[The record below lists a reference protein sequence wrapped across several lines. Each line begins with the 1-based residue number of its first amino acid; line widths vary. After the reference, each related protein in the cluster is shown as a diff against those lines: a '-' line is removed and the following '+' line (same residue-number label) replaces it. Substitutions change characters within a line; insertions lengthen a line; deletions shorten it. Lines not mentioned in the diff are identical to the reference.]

1 MNVSAVM
8 ARRSIRS
15 TLAATIGLAF
25 VVLMA
30 PRAVV
35 ACSCPETPPM
45 AVYAGEPETVIFTG
59 ITEPRDGRGYPVAV
73 TRWFKGDGVA
83 PTVWLAASGFDGNGA
98 SCGIEPLPLGEEWIF
113 VAYSIPGAGE
123 LIVNLCAPHAKA
135 SEPEGQAMYADA
147 IRTFGDPGRLQ
158 PTLPPTGPGEPIAV
172 EDGLRQV
179 LPAIGATVAAGL
191 AMILG
196 VYAITTWWRRRR
208 GEADV

>member
-8 ARRSIRS
+8 ARRSVLS
-15 TLAATIGLAF
+15 TLAMTIGLAL

-35 ACSCPETPPM
+35 ACSCPATQPM
-45 AVYAGEPETVIFTG
+45 AVYADEPETVIFTG

-83 PTVWLAASGFDGNGA
+83 PIVWLAASAFDGNDA

-123 LIVNLCAPHAKA
+123 LIVNLCAPHAMTSDPA
-135 SEPEGQAMYADA
+135 GAAMVADA
-147 IRTFGDPGRLQ
+147 TRTFGDPELLQ
-158 PTLPPTGPGEPIAV
+158 PTLPPTGPGEPEAGD
-172 EDGLRQV
+172 DGLRQV

-191 AMILG
+191 VMILG
-196 VYAITTWWRRRR
+196 VYAITTWLRRRR
-208 GEADV
+208 GEADA